1 VQQGAQL
8 GGLLRRPPSR
18 VRNTITKIAVAAA
31 FVAIPTAAVNIP
43 AYATPGF
50 ASTPSVLSAP
60 PPADP
65 PTNAPAP
72 PAPPPPQ
79 APAGQ
84 TYNPND
90 YWYNGG
96 ADGGGGG

>member
-1 VQQGAQL
+1 MTWTT
-8 GGLLRRPPSR
+8 PSR

-31 FVAIPTAAVNIP
+31 FVAIPAAVVNIP

-60 PPADP
+60 RPGDP
-65 PTNAPAP
+65 PTTAPAP
-72 PAPPPPQ
+72 PAPPTPQPP
-79 APAGQ
+79 AVQ

-90 YWYNGG
+90 WYNGG
-96 ADGGGGG
+96 GDAGAGGGGGGG

>member
-1 VQQGAQL
+1 MSWTT
-8 GGLLRRPPSR
+8 PSR
-18 VRNTITKIAVAAA
+18 VRKAITKIAATAA
-31 FVAIPTAAVNIP
+31 FVAIPVAAVNIP

-60 PPADP
+60 PPAQP
-65 PTNAPAP
+65 
-72 PAPPPPQ
+72 
-79 APAGQ
+79 PAGQ

-96 ADGGGGG
+96 ADGGGGGGGGGGG